1 MIKQYT
7 LQTSIIIKSLRTTPH
22 TIKTTIA
29 SSHKASVAIAITVV
43 ALMIL
48 SHTAPSMIQQTVA
61 GQAATTQ
68 LEQEREYVSSSERE
82 AAQEAER
89 DAGTSELEYSS
100 NSVSQRL
107 DYAHFVPLTNS
118 PGNQVKLLLN
128 YSSLDPSMTNAPIN
142 AVMEVYA
149 ANQTLLRTTS
159 FPYPLLLNQSGEI
172 QLATTFEDESLNNI
186 TARTMLTDGEK
197 VIPISNTLETRLAL
211 GQNISNTGENI
222 TDTN

>member
-1 MIKQYT
+1 
-7 LQTSIIIKSLRTTPH
+7 
-22 TIKTTIA
+22 
-29 SSHKASVAIAITVV
+29 
-43 ALMIL
+43 
-48 SHTAPSMIQQTVA
+48 MIQQTVA
-61 GQAATTQ
+61 GQVDTIQ
-68 LEQEREYVSSSERE
+68 PEQEKEYVSSSERV
-82 AAQEAER
+82 AER
-89 DAGTSELEYSS
+89 EAQRAAAASEPDYSS

-128 YSSLDPSMTNAPIN
+128 YSSLDPSMTDAPIN

-159 FPYPLLLNQSGEI
+159 FPQPLLLNQSGEI

-186 TARTMLTDGEK
+186 TTRTMLTDGEK
-197 VIPISNTLETRLAL
+197 AIPISNTLETRLAL
-211 GQNISNTGENI
+211 GQNVSDTGENI

>member
-1 MIKQYT
+1 MQRSLIT
-7 LQTSIIIKSLRTTPH
+7 KSLRTTPH
-22 TIKTTIA
+22 TIRTTIA
-29 SSHKASVAIAITVV
+29 SSPRTSIAVAVTIV

-48 SHTAPSMIQQTVA
+48 GSSALSMIQQAVA
-61 GQAATTQ
+61 GQVDTIQ
-68 LEQEREYVSSSERE
+68 PEQEKEYVSSSERV
-82 AAQEAER
+82 AGQEAQR
-89 DAGTSELEYSS
+89 AAAASEPDYSS

-128 YSSLDPSMTNAPIN
+128 YSSLDPSMTDAPIN

-159 FPYPLLLNQSGEI
+159 FPQPLLLNQSGEI

-186 TARTMLTDGEK
+186 TTRTMLTDGEK

-211 GQNISNTGENI
+211 GQNISDTGENI
-222 TDTN
+222 TGTN

>member
-1 MIKQYT
+1 
-7 LQTSIIIKSLRTTPH
+7 LQRSLITKSLRTTPH
-22 TIKTTIA
+22 TIRTTIA
-29 SSHKASVAIAITVV
+29 SSPRTSIAVAVTIV

-48 SHTAPSMIQQTVA
+48 GSSALSMIQQTVA
-61 GQAATTQ
+61 GQVDTIQ
-68 LEQEREYVSSSERE
+68 PEQEKEYVSSSDRV
-82 AAQEAER
+82 AGQEAQR
-89 DAGTSELEYSS
+89 AAAASEPDYSS

-128 YSSLDPSMTNAPIN
+128 YSSLDPSMTDAPIN

-159 FPYPLLLNQSGEI
+159 YPQPLLLNQSGEI

-211 GQNISNTGENI
+211 GQNISDTGENI
-222 TDTN
+222 TGTN

>member
-1 MIKQYT
+1 MQRSLIT
-7 LQTSIIIKSLRTTPH
+7 KSLRTTPH
-22 TIKTTIA
+22 TIRTTIA
-29 SSHKASVAIAITVV
+29 SSPRTSIAVAVTIV

-48 SHTAPSMIQQTVA
+48 GSSALSMIQQTVA
-61 GQAATTQ
+61 GQVDTIQ
-68 LEQEREYVSSSERE
+68 PEQEYTSSSERV
-82 AAQEAER
+82 AGQEAQR
-89 DAGTSELEYSS
+89 AATASEPDYSS

-128 YSSLDPSMTNAPIN
+128 YSSLDPSMTDAPIN

-159 FPYPLLLNQSGEI
+159 YPQPLLLNQSGEI

-186 TARTMLTDGEK
+186 TARAMLTDGEK
-197 VIPISNTLETRLAL
+197 VIPISNTLETKLAL
-211 GQNISNTGENI
+211 GQNVSDTGENI
-222 TDTN
+222 TGTN

>member
-1 MIKQYT
+1 
-7 LQTSIIIKSLRTTPH
+7 LQRSLITKSLRTTPH
-22 TIKTTIA
+22 TIRTTIT
-29 SSHKASVAIAITVV
+29 SSPRTSIAVAVTIV
-43 ALMIL
+43 ALTIL
-48 SHTAPSMIQQTVA
+48 GSSALSLIQQTVA
-61 GQAATTQ
+61 GQVDTIQ
-68 LEQEREYVSSSERE
+68 PEQEKEYVSSSERVAGQE
-82 AAQEAER
+82 TQRAAA
-89 DAGTSELEYSS
+89 ASEPDYSS

-107 DYAHFVPLTNS
+107 NYAHFVPLTNS

-128 YSSLDPSMTNAPIN
+128 YSSLDPSMTDAPIN

-159 FPYPLLLNQSGEI
+159 YPQPLLLNQSGEI

-211 GQNISNTGENI
+211 GQNISDTGENI
-222 TDTN
+222 TGTN

>member
-1 MIKQYT
+1 
-7 LQTSIIIKSLRTTPH
+7 LQRSLITKSLRTTPH
-22 TIKTTIA
+22 TIRTTIA
-29 SSHKASVAIAITVV
+29 SSPRTSIAVAVTIV

-48 SHTAPSMIQQTVA
+48 GSSALSMIQQTVA
-61 GQAATTQ
+61 GQVDTIQ
-68 LEQEREYVSSSERE
+68 PEQEKEYVSSSERV
-82 AAQEAER
+82 AGQEAQR
-89 DAGTSELEYSS
+89 ATAASEPDYSS

-128 YSSLDPSMTNAPIN
+128 YSSLDPSMTDAPIN

-159 FPYPLLLNQSGEI
+159 FPQPLLLNQSGEI

-186 TARTMLTDGEK
+186 TTRTMLTDGEK
-197 VIPISNTLETRLAL
+197 AIPISNTLETRLAL
-211 GQNISNTGENI
+211 GQNISDTGENI
-222 TDTN
+222 TGTN

>member
-1 MIKQYT
+1 
-7 LQTSIIIKSLRTTPH
+7 LQRSLITKSLRTTPH
-22 TIKTTIA
+22 TIRTTIA
-29 SSHKASVAIAITVV
+29 SSPRTSIAVAVTIV

-48 SHTAPSMIQQTVA
+48 GSSALSLIQHTVA
-61 GQAATTQ
+61 GQVDTIQ
-68 LEQEREYVSSSERE
+68 PEQEKEYVSSSERVAGQE
-82 AAQEAER
+82 TQRAAA
-89 DAGTSELEYSS
+89 ASEPDYSS

-128 YSSLDPSMTNAPIN
+128 YSSLDPSMTDAPIN

-159 FPYPLLLNQSGEI
+159 YPQPLLLNQSGEI

-211 GQNISNTGENI
+211 GQNISDTGENI
-222 TDTN
+222 TGTN

>member
-1 MIKQYT
+1 
-7 LQTSIIIKSLRTTPH
+7 LQRSLITKSLRTTSH
-22 TIKTTIA
+22 TIRTTIA
-29 SSHKASVAIAITVV
+29 SSPRTSIAVAVTIV

-48 SHTAPSMIQQTVA
+48 GSSALSMIQQTVA
-61 GQAATTQ
+61 GQVDTIQ
-68 LEQEREYVSSSERE
+68 PEQEKEYMSSSERV
-82 AAQEAER
+82 AGQEAQR
-89 DAGTSELEYSS
+89 AAAASEPDYSS

-128 YSSLDPSMTNAPIN
+128 YSSLDPSMTDAPIN

-159 FPYPLLLNQSGEI
+159 YPQPLLLNQSGEI

-211 GQNISNTGENI
+211 GQNISDTGENI
-222 TDTN
+222 TGTN

>member
-1 MIKQYT
+1 MQRSLIT
-7 LQTSIIIKSLRTTPH
+7 KSLRTTPH
-22 TIKTTIA
+22 TIRTTIA
-29 SSHKASVAIAITVV
+29 SSPRTSIAVAVTIV

-48 SHTAPSMIQQTVA
+48 GSSALSMIQQTVA
-61 GQAATTQ
+61 GQVDTIQ
-68 LEQEREYVSSSERE
+68 PEQEKEYVSSSDRV
-82 AAQEAER
+82 AGQEAQR
-89 DAGTSELEYSS
+89 AAAASEPDYSS

-128 YSSLDPSMTNAPIN
+128 YSSLDPSMTDAPIN

-159 FPYPLLLNQSGEI
+159 YPQPLLLNQSGEI
-172 QLATTFEDESLNNI
+172 QLATTFEDESLSNI

-197 VIPISNTLETRLAL
+197 VIPISNTLETMLAL
-211 GQNISNTGENI
+211 GQNISDTGENI
-222 TDTN
+222 TGTN

>member
-1 MIKQYT
+1 MQRSLIT
-7 LQTSIIIKSLRTTPH
+7 KSLRTTPH
-22 TIKTTIA
+22 TIRTTIA
-29 SSHKASVAIAITVV
+29 SSPRTSIAVAVTIV

-48 SHTAPSMIQQTVA
+48 GSSALSMIQQAVA
-61 GQAATTQ
+61 GQVDTIQ
-68 LEQEREYVSSSERE
+68 PEQENEYVSSSERV
-82 AAQEAER
+82 AGQEAQR
-89 DAGTSELEYSS
+89 AAAASEPDYSS

-128 YSSLDPSMTNAPIN
+128 YSSLDPSMTDAPIN

-149 ANQTLLRTTS
+149 ANQTLLRNTS
-159 FPYPLLLNQSGEI
+159 FPQPLLLNQSGEI

-186 TARTMLTDGEK
+186 TTRTMLTDGEK

-211 GQNISNTGENI
+211 GQNISDTGENI
-222 TDTN
+222 TGTN

>member
-1 MIKQYT
+1 MQRSLIT
-7 LQTSIIIKSLRTTPH
+7 KSLRTTPR
-22 TIKTTIA
+22 TIRTTIA
-29 SSHKASVAIAITVV
+29 SSPRTSIAVAVTIV

-48 SHTAPSMIQQTVA
+48 GSSALSMIQQTVA
-61 GQAATTQ
+61 GQVDTIQ
-68 LEQEREYVSSSERE
+68 PEQEKEYVSSSERV
-82 AAQEAER
+82 AGQEAQR
-89 DAGTSELEYSS
+89 AAAASEPDYSS

-107 DYAHFVPLTNS
+107 DYAHFIPLTNS

-128 YSSLDPSMTNAPIN
+128 YSSLDPSMTDAPIN

-159 FPYPLLLNQSGEI
+159 FPQPLLLNQSGEI

-211 GQNISNTGENI
+211 GQNISDTGENI
-222 TDTN
+222 TGTN

>member
-1 MIKQYT
+1 
-7 LQTSIIIKSLRTTPH
+7 LQRSLITKSLRTTPH
-22 TIKTTIA
+22 TIRTTIA
-29 SSHKASVAIAITVV
+29 SSPRTSIAVAVMIV

-48 SHTAPSMIQQTVA
+48 GSSALSMIQQTVA
-61 GQAATTQ
+61 GQVDTIQ
-68 LEQEREYVSSSERE
+68 PEQEKEYVSSSERVGG
-82 AAQEAER
+82 QEAQR
-89 DAGTSELEYSS
+89 AAAASEPDYSS

-128 YSSLDPSMTNAPIN
+128 YSSLDPSMTDAPIN

-159 FPYPLLLNQSGEI
+159 FPQPLLLNQSGEI
-172 QLATTFEDESLNNI
+172 QLATTFEDKSLNNI

-211 GQNISNTGENI
+211 GQNISDTGENI
-222 TDTN
+222 TGTN

>member
-1 MIKQYT
+1 MQRSLIT
-7 LQTSIIIKSLRTTPH
+7 KSLRTTPH
-22 TIKTTIA
+22 TIRTTIA
-29 SSHKASVAIAITVV
+29 SSPRTSIAVAVTIV

-48 SHTAPSMIQQTVA
+48 GSSALGMIQQTVA
-61 GQAATTQ
+61 GQVDTIQ
-68 LEQEREYVSSSERE
+68 PEQEKEYVSSSERV
-82 AAQEAER
+82 AAQEAQR
-89 DAGTSELEYSS
+89 AAAASEPDYSS

-128 YSSLDPSMTNAPIN
+128 YSSLDPSMTDAPIN

-159 FPYPLLLNQSGEI
+159 YPQPLLLNQSGEI

-211 GQNISNTGENI
+211 GQNISDTGENI
-222 TDTN
+222 TGTN

>member
-1 MIKQYT
+1 MIT
-7 LQTSIIIKSLRTTPH
+7 KSLGTTSQA
-22 TIKTTIA
+22 IKTTIA
-29 SSHKASVAIAITVV
+29 SSHRTSVAISITIVV
-43 ALMIL
+43 LMIL
-48 SHTAPSMIQQTVA
+48 GPATPSMIQQTVA
-61 GQAATTQ
+61 GQVDSIQ
-68 LEQEREYVSSSERE
+68 PEQEQEYVSSSQRE

-89 DAGTSELEYSS
+89 AAASEPDYSS

-107 DYAHFVPLTNS
+107 DYAHFIPLTNS

-159 FPYPLLLNQSGEI
+159 FPQPLLLNQSGEI
-172 QLATTFEDESLNNI
+172 QLATTFEDDSLNNI

-211 GQNISNTGENI
+211 GQNVSDSGENI
-222 TDTN
+222 TGTN

>member
-1 MIKQYT
+1 MQRSLIT
-7 LQTSIIIKSLRTTPH
+7 KSLRTTPH
-22 TIKTTIA
+22 TIRTTIA
-29 SSHKASVAIAITVV
+29 SSPRTSIAVAVTIV

-48 SHTAPSMIQQTVA
+48 GSSALSMIQQTVA
-61 GQAATTQ
+61 GQVDTIQ
-68 LEQEREYVSSSERE
+68 PEQEKEYVSSSERV
-82 AAQEAER
+82 AGQEAQR
-89 DAGTSELEYSS
+89 AAAASEPDYSS

-128 YSSLDPSMTNAPIN
+128 YSSLDPSMTDAPIN

-159 FPYPLLLNQSGEI
+159 YPQPLLLNQSGEI

-186 TARTMLTDGEK
+186 TARAMLTDGEK

-211 GQNISNTGENI
+211 GQNISDTGENI
-222 TDTN
+222 TGTN

>member
-1 MIKQYT
+1 M
-7 LQTSIIIKSLRTTPH
+7 IIKSLGTTSQA
-22 TIKTTIA
+22 IKTTIA
-29 SSHKASVAIAITVV
+29 SSHRTSFAISITIV

-48 SHTAPSMIQQTVA
+48 GPTAPGMIHQTVA
-61 GQAATTQ
+61 GQADPTQ
-68 LEQEREYVSSSERE
+68 QEQEQGYVSSSQRE

-89 DAGTSELEYSS
+89 AAASQPDYSS

-159 FPYPLLLNQSGEI
+159 FPQPLFLNQSGEI

-197 VIPISNTLETRLAL
+197 VIPISNTIETRLAL
-211 GQNISNTGENI
+211 GQNVSDTGEKI
-222 TDTN
+222 TGTN

>member
-1 MIKQYT
+1 MQRSLIT
-7 LQTSIIIKSLRTTPH
+7 KSLRTTPH
-22 TIKTTIA
+22 TIRTTIA
-29 SSHKASVAIAITVV
+29 SSPRTSIAVAVTIV

-48 SHTAPSMIQQTVA
+48 GSSALSLIQQTVA
-61 GQAATTQ
+61 GQVDTIQ
-68 LEQEREYVSSSERE
+68 PEQEKEYVSSSERVAGQE
-82 AAQEAER
+82 TQRAAA
-89 DAGTSELEYSS
+89 ASEPDYSS

-128 YSSLDPSMTNAPIN
+128 YSSLDPSMTDAPIN

-159 FPYPLLLNQSGEI
+159 YPQPLLLNQSGEI

-211 GQNISNTGENI
+211 GQNISDTGENI
-222 TDTN
+222 TGTN

>member
-1 MIKQYT
+1 MQRSLIT
-7 LQTSIIIKSLRTTPH
+7 KSLRTTPH
-22 TIKTTIA
+22 TIRTTIA
-29 SSHKASVAIAITVV
+29 SSPRTSIAVAVTIV

-48 SHTAPSMIQQTVA
+48 GSSALSLIQQTVA
-61 GQAATTQ
+61 GQVDTIQ
-68 LEQEREYVSSSERE
+68 PEQEKEYVSSSERV
-82 AAQEAER
+82 AGQEAQW
-89 DAGTSELEYSS
+89 AATASEPDYSS

-128 YSSLDPSMTNAPIN
+128 YSSLDPSMTDAPIN

-159 FPYPLLLNQSGEI
+159 YPQPLLLNQSGEI

-211 GQNISNTGENI
+211 GQNISDTGENI
-222 TDTN
+222 TGTN

>member
-1 MIKQYT
+1 
-7 LQTSIIIKSLRTTPH
+7 LQRSLITKSLRTTPH
-22 TIKTTIA
+22 TIRTTIA
-29 SSHKASVAIAITVV
+29 SSPRTSIAVAVTIVT
-43 ALMIL
+43 LMIL
-48 SHTAPSMIQQTVA
+48 GSSALSMIQQTVA
-61 GQAATTQ
+61 GQVDTIQ
-68 LEQEREYVSSSERE
+68 PEQEKEYVSSSERVGG
-82 AAQEAER
+82 QEAQR
-89 DAGTSELEYSS
+89 AAAASEPDYSS

-128 YSSLDPSMTNAPIN
+128 YSSLDPSMTDAPIN

-159 FPYPLLLNQSGEI
+159 FPQPLLLNQSGEI

-211 GQNISNTGENI
+211 GQNISDTGENI
-222 TDTN
+222 TGTN

>member
-1 MIKQYT
+1 MQRSLIT
-7 LQTSIIIKSLRTTPH
+7 KSLRTTPH
-22 TIKTTIA
+22 TIRTTIA
-29 SSHKASVAIAITVV
+29 SSPRTSISVAVTIV

-48 SHTAPSMIQQTVA
+48 GSSALSMIQQAVA
-61 GQAATTQ
+61 GQVDTIQ
-68 LEQEREYVSSSERE
+68 PEQENEYVSSSERV
-82 AAQEAER
+82 AGQEAQR
-89 DAGTSELEYSS
+89 AAAASEPDYSS

-128 YSSLDPSMTNAPIN
+128 YSSLDPSMTDAPIN

-159 FPYPLLLNQSGEI
+159 FPQPLLLNQSGEI

-186 TARTMLTDGEK
+186 TTRTMLTDGEK

-211 GQNISNTGENI
+211 GQNISDTGENI
-222 TDTN
+222 TGTN

>member
-1 MIKQYT
+1 MQRSLIT
-7 LQTSIIIKSLRTTPH
+7 KSLRTTPH
-22 TIKTTIA
+22 TIRTTIA
-29 SSHKASVAIAITVV
+29 SSPRTSIAVAVTIV

-48 SHTAPSMIQQTVA
+48 GTSALSMIQQTVA
-61 GQAATTQ
+61 GQVDAIQ
-68 LEQEREYVSSSERE
+68 PEQEKEYVSSSERV
-82 AAQEAER
+82 AGQEAQR
-89 DAGTSELEYSS
+89 AAAASEPDYSS

-107 DYAHFVPLTNS
+107 DYAHFIPLTNS

-128 YSSLDPSMTNAPIN
+128 YSSLDPSMTDAPIN

-159 FPYPLLLNQSGEI
+159 FPQPLLLNQSGEI

-211 GQNISNTGENI
+211 GQNISDTGENI
-222 TDTN
+222 TGTN

>member
-1 MIKQYT
+1 MIM
-7 LQTSIIIKSLRTTPH
+7 KSLRD
-22 TIKTTIA
+22 KTHAINMA
-29 SSHKASVAIAITVV
+29 ISPAPRSSVAIAVTIVT
-43 ALMIL
+43 LMIL
-48 SHTAPSMIQQTVA
+48 GPIAPNIIQQTTVWA
-61 GQAATTQ
+61 QVGPTQ
-68 LEQEREYVSSSERE
+68 SEQEYVSSSQRG
-82 AAQEAER
+82 AIQEAER
-89 DAGTSELEYSS
+89 SNAVASEPDYSS

-128 YSSLDPSMTNAPIN
+128 YSSVDPSMTNAPIN

-149 ANQTLLRTTS
+149 ANETLLRTTS
-159 FPYPLLLNQSGEI
+159 FPQPLLLNQSGEI
-172 QLATTFEDESLNNI
+172 QLATTFEDEALNNI

-222 TDTN
+222 TGTN